1 MKCPECNHINPD
13 GARFCAQC
21 GTDLDYRC
29 WLLMDNRDSDIVL
42 VKCYNDANGKICIP
56 SGVTSI
62 DEYAFC
68 DCSGLTSIVVDE
80 HNPKYDSR
88 NNCNAIIEKSTNKL
102 IVGCKNTII
111 PNSVTSIGS
120 GAFWGCADLMSI
132 TIPSSVKSIG
142 WNAFCCCSGLKAV
155 SIPNSV
161 KGIGIGAFS
170 GCSGLTSVTIP
181 NSVNSIGSFAFSDC
195 SGLTSVT
202 IGNGVRT
209 IGDYAFRYCSGLK
222 SITIPESVTNIA
234 PSAFDH
240 CSGLT
245 SVTINT
251 NALLPYYDSDDNR
264 IFQSDIFGDQVKEYV
279 IGESVMSI
287 GSWAFEG
294 CSDLTSITIP
304 NSVVGIGNCAF
315 SGCSGLTSITIP
327 ESVKTIDRTAF
338 YGCSGLT
345 SISVASS
352 NKNYD
357 SRNNCNAIIETATN
371 TLFVGCKN
379 SVIPNSVASI
389 GSYAFRD
396 CSGLTSV
403 TIPESVTSIGSYAF
417 RDCSGLTS
425 VTILESVT
433 SIGSYAFC
441 DCSGLTSVT
450 IPDSVTNIGNGA
462 FSGCSN
468 LSSLICL
475 NDNVPKAGDNVFEN
489 VLYNKTILYVPASVL
504 DAYKSTPTW
513 NWFRKILPLSMSLFG
528 EYLAWMDAENKKET
542 QQQNS
547 L

>member
-68 DCSGLTSIVVDE
+68 DCFGLTSIVVDE
-80 HNPKYDSR
+80 NNPKYDSR
-88 NNCNAIIEKSTNKL
+88 NNSNAIIEKSTNKL

-195 SGLTSVT
+195 TGLTSVT

-209 IGDYAFRYCSGLK
+209 IGDYAFRYCSGLT
-222 SITIPESVTNIA
+222 SITIPGSVTSID
-234 PSAFDH
+234 PCAFDL

-245 SVTINT
+245 SVTINS
-251 NALLPYYDSDDNR
+251 NALLPCSYYDSDGIR
-264 IFQSDIFGDQVKEYV
+264 VSLSDIFGDQVKEYV
-279 IGESVMSI
+279 IGESVTNI
-287 GSWAFEG
+287 GSW
-294 CSDLTSITIP
+294 
-304 NSVVGIGNCAF
+304 AF
-315 SGCSGLTSITIP
+315 SGCSGLLSVAIP
-327 ESVKTIDRTAF
+327 ESVANIDNSIFRD
-338 YGCSGLT
+338 CCGLT
-345 SISVASS
+345 SISVASG

-371 TLFVGCKN
+371 TLVVGCKN
-379 SVIPNSVASI
+379 SVIPNSVTSI
-389 GSYAFRD
+389 GRNAFSN

-403 TIPESVTSIGSYAF
+403 VIPNSVTTISDWAF
-417 RDCSGLTS
+417 SGCSNLSS
-425 VTILESVT
+425 VTVPE
-433 SIGSYAFC
+433 
-441 DCSGLTSVT
+441 
-450 IPDSVTNIGNGA
+450 SVTNIGNGA
-462 FSGCSN
+462 FWGCSN
-468 LSSLICL
+468 LTSLICL
-475 NDNVPKAGDNVFEN
+475 AENVPKAEDNVFEN
-489 VLYNKTILYVPASVL
+489 VLYNKTILYVPASAIE
-504 DAYKSTPTW
+504 AYKSAPTW
-513 NWFRKILPLSMSLFG
+513 NRFCKILPLSMSLFG
-528 EYLAWMDAENKKET
+528 DYLAWMDAENNKEK
-542 QQQNS
+542 QQLDS